1 MAVEN
6 LSIGA
11 DWGGYVIAGVAG
23 TGGMGVVYKAVQRA
37 LGRTVA
43 LKVIRP
49 EIAESREFRWRFL
62 REATLAST
70 VDHPHVVTVLDV
82 GDHEDLLY
90 MAMQW
95 VDGGD
100 LRALLG
106 RASRL
111 TADRAVLIGVQLA
124 EALQSL
130 AEAGLVHRDVKPSNV
145 LVRDLAGRDYVY
157 LTDFGVAKVPGTDDN
172 LTRTGWQ
179 VGTSGYMSPEQ
190 VRGEPADS
198 RSDLYALGC
207 IVFEA
212 LTGARPFSGANDV
225 ALR

>member
-1 MAVEN
+1 MAGEN
-6 LSIGA
+6 LGIGA
-11 DWGGYVIAGVAG
+11 DFGGYVIAGVAG

-70 VDHPHVVTVLDV
+70 VDHPHIVTVLDV

-95 VDGGD
+95 VDGVD

-124 EALQSL
+124 EALEAL

-145 LVRDLAGRDYVY
+145 LVRDLAGHDYATA
-157 LTDFGVAKVPGTDDN
+157 LKN
-172 LTRTGWQ
+172 LN
-179 VGTSGYMSPEQ
+179 S
-190 VRGEPADS
+190 
-198 RSDLYALGC
+198 
-207 IVFEA
+207 
-212 LTGARPFSGANDV
+212 
-225 ALR
+225 